1 MELEERGVQA
11 SDFTHTHFNVLQFFY
26 FLFNKGVMLG
36 GAAFKQTDWLVQ
48 SHLEGK
54 WRSSQ
59 WTHFSNSL

>member
-36 GAAFKQTDWLVQ
+36 GGLHSSRLIDLFKAT
-48 SHLEGK
+48 
-54 WRSSQ
+54 
-59 WTHFSNSL
+59 